1 MSEKNRKAKK
11 FIQYWPD
18 VYSVAEST
26 EEWGLKRGL
35 LEWLVAPAWS
45 CIDAALILTGFL
57 PLVDDVSKDDIR
69 EPERERSSKKSINV
83 GADLIHTRKLYF
95 KLRKS
100 SDFESKKPSDYL
112 AWAVKSLFYREM
124 CMPKDRQLLIDGISP
139 NSIQTTTIAV
149 EAANYRKEFRNTT
162 GSFSKPSDSGAKDLF
177 RTFYHDRY
185 VSLIDY
191 LVYLSAWYYGEC
203 EKEISEEDRVRII
216 REIMNKIISS
226 TDLPFNKP
234 MLFDSVNVRLESRGL
249 PRIYSVNSKQFLEL
263 WSENVPRGRVIN
275 HCPSNK
281 ARSEWATE
289 VDKKAP

>member
-26 EEWGLKRGL
+26 EEWGLKRSL
-35 LEWLVAPAWS
+35 LEWLIAPAWS
-45 CIDAALILTGFL
+45 RIDAALILTGFL
-57 PLVDDVSKDDIR
+57 PLVDDVSEDDIR
-69 EPERERSSKKSINV
+69 EPERERSSKKSINI

-95 KLRKS
+95 KLKKS

-139 NSIQTTTIAV
+139 DSIQTTTIAV

-162 GSFSKPSDSGAKDLF
+162 GSFSKPSDSGVEELF

-191 LVYLSAWYYGEC
+191 LVYLSAWYCSEC
-203 EKEISEEDRVRII
+203 KKEISEEERVKII
-216 REIMNKIISS
+216 REIMNEIINS

-234 MLFDSVNVRLESRGL
+234 MLFNSVNVRLESREL
-249 PRIYSVNSKQFLEL
+249 PIMYSVYSKQFSEL
-263 WSENVPRGRVIN
+263 WRENVPDHRVIT

-281 ARSEWATE
+281 AKSEWAIE